1 MLPEKGTILPNKV
14 LVTMPLPE
22 EKKSA
27 GGLILPKTA
36 DIITS
41 KGTVVLTGT
50 DVDKLDKPIKVG
62 DEVMFPP
69 RSPQRI
75 HLESGEDYYLLN
87 YQDILLYW

>member
-14 LVTMPLPE
+14 LVTMPLAE

-27 GGLILPKTA
+27 GGLIIPKIA
-36 DIITS
+36 DVVTS
-41 KGTVVLTGT
+41 KGKVVLTGT
-50 DVDKLDKPIKVG
+50 DVDKLEKPIKVG

-69 RSPQRI
+69 RSPQRL
-75 HLESGEDYYLLN
+75 HLESGEDYFLLN